1 MSSKKPDAYGG
12 KYEPPSKGEEPPSK
26 GEHTE
31 YERLRII
38 LDSLE
43 IGALRFYL
51 EATDTAEKAK
61 RFKEL
66 SSTLVPICRS
76 FWAGAELS
84 ITLAG
89 CPDGYNDCDG
99 VCVPYRC

>member
-1 MSSKKPDAYGG
+1 MSSKKPDAYGGG
-12 KYEPPSKGEEPPSK
+12 KYEPPSKGEEPPAK

-43 IGALRFYL
+43 IGVLRYYL
-51 EATDTAEKAK
+51 DKTDTVEKAK
-61 RFKEL
+61 RFEEL
-66 SSTLVPICRS
+66 SSKLVPLCKS
-76 FWAGAELS
+76 FWRDELG
-84 ITLAG
+84 IALGG

-99 VCVPYRC
+99 VCVPYSC